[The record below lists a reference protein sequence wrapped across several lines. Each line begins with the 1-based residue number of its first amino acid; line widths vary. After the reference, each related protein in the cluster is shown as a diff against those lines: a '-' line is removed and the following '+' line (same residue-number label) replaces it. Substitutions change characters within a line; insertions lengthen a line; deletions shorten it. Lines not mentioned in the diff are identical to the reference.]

1 MANNKALWDTCV
13 RYWYTGK
20 KRKAIFC
27 GLDDYPHIIVPIVA
41 YYKRT
46 KECICWI
53 GNSFCGHPSGI
64 KRRTNRNL
72 TLNPMP
78 FPPCECIPVRIYQL
92 MLQNCKS
99 CKQGH
104 VRFVITIH
112 LSRRISKLC
121 DSSYRLNFDT
131 KQHWHYD
138 KAIIRLSIK
147 VALSMTLSEQGRSK
161 SPFL

>member
-1 MANNKALWDTCV
+1 MRYLCQVLVYRKKEKSNFLWTWWLPTHYSSYSCLLQKNQGV
-13 RYWYTGK
+13 HLLNWK
-20 KRKAIFC
+20 FI
-27 GLDDYPHIIVPIVA
+27 L
-41 YYKRT
+41 
-46 KECICWI
+46 
-53 GNSFCGHPSGI
+53 SSGI
-64 KRRTNRNL
+64 KRRTNSNL